1 MAKTNVIVI
10 IGAIS
15 MLMLVLELVR
25 RRRLRE
31 EYSWLWLFTAL
42 FYVLV
47 AAWPGFATWL
57 TNILGASNP
66 STVFTFLGLQF
77 LILIL
82 IQFSIQLSK
91 MKTQIKDLTQELAIL
106 DATDLSAKGVPKYTD
121 PNDGDRGAQTDEL
134 REPHMEE
141 ALLETSHPSIHKPP
155 KSFQAISNREEL

>member
-42 FYVLV
+42 FYMLV

-57 TNILGASNP
+57 TNTLGASNP

-106 DATDLSAKGVPKYTD
+106 DSTYLSAEGVPKYID
-121 PNDGDRGAQTDEL
+121 PFDGDTSIQTDALQEQQI
-134 REPHMEE
+134 EE
-141 ALLETSHPSIHKPP
+141 APLEARYHSIQSKPD
-155 KSFQAISNREEL
+155 SFQAFTKREET